1 MSEWQSPKRFLRGR
15 RLKIGQI
22 LDPDELEM
30 PRHPTFGKLP
40 VLKVLETFDDCSLL
54 KGEITCCVEGCR
66 RKRIITAGDWFQVR
80 RCQEHQKKLNNA
92 HPESR
97 AKPELDKVRTK
108 VQIKQAKTN
117 KSNKKAKERQERL
130 ADRLAREEREAAE
143 RDKKIE
149 EEKKR
154 LEEERKANR
163 KFKVINGGWGD

>member
-15 RLKIGQI
+15 RLRIGQI

-54 KGEITCCVEGCR
+54 KGEITCCVEGCN

-80 RCQEHQKKLNNA
+80 RCQEHQKLFNNA

-97 AKPELDKVRTK
+97 AKLELDKARTK
-108 VQIKQAKTN
+108 VQVKT
-117 KSNKKAKERQERL
+117 AKERKQQKQEE
-130 ADRLAREEREAAE
+130 ARKLRAAE
-143 RDKKIE
+143 RAAREKKE
-149 EEKKR
+149 EEAR
-154 LEEERKANR
+154 NHAIEEERKRLQEERASKH
-163 KFKVINGGWGD
+163 KFKVIRGGF